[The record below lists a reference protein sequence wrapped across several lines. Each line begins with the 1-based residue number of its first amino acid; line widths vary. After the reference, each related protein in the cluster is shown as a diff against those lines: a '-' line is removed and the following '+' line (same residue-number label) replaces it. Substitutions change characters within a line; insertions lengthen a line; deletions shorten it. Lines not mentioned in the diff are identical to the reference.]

1 MDEDD
6 SKAKTLKW
14 ADYLVIVAYFL
25 FVLAVGLWVNLLF
38 LQDLSN
44 DVCDVRR
51 HGALR
56 GAVSEAT
63 SWPPGA

>member
-14 ADYLVIVAYFL
+14 ADYLVIVACFL
-25 FVLAVGLWVNLLF
+25 FVLAVGLWASFLF

-44 DVCDVRR
+44 DVFYVRR
-51 HGALR
+51 HGDPR